1 MNKKYLS
8 FVIVLIALFFA
19 ITFTTVSAEEEPLP
33 PIEEEVITVEEEVGD
48 QPPITEEEVIE
59 SVTGLVNWS
68 KAQVEAVIILLLSA
82 LGGQT
87 VISLIFKSIF
97 NKGANLL
104 KKQIETL
111 KKQNKISSETAD
123 KSLLAL
129 DTATAKF
136 EEKIDELATDN
147 ALLRADIGS
156 LMAFITKKDEVLESV
171 ASAIIEESGE

>member
-1 MNKKYLS
+1 M
-8 FVIVLIALFFA
+8 FFA

-33 PIEEEVITVEEEVGD
+33 PIEEEVVTVEEEVGD

-104 KKQIETL
+104 KKTNRNIKET
-111 KKQNKISSETAD
+111 KQNIKR
-123 KSLLAL
+123 
-129 DTATAKF
+129 
-136 EEKIDELATDN
+136 N
-147 ALLRADIGS
+147 C
-156 LMAFITKKDEVLESV
+156 
-171 ASAIIEESGE
+171 

>member
-8 FVIVLIALFFA
+8 FVIVLIALLFA

-33 PIEEEVITVEEEVGD
+33 PIEEEVVTVEEEVGD

-87 VISLIFKSIF
+87 V
-97 NKGANLL
+97 
-104 KKQIETL
+104 
-111 KKQNKISSETAD
+111 KIG
-123 KSLLAL
+123 
-129 DTATAKF
+129 
-136 EEKIDELATDN
+136 
-147 ALLRADIGS
+147 RAS
-156 LMAFITKKDEVLESV
+156 CRERV
-171 ASAIIEESGE
+171 